1 LSLVVT
7 EAERLATDRRWLQ
20 VAIDLSRR
28 CPPSQT
34 AFSVGAVIVDVDGKL
49 LASGYSRETD
59 LLTHAEES
67 ALAKVAGSRRGLG
80 EATMYSSLEPCG
92 ARRSR
97 PLACVD
103 LILAAGIGR
112 VVFALREPVLFA
124 DGQGAERLLAAGLE
138 VVEVP
143 DLGGQVQAINAHLQI
158 GPHAG

>member
-1 LSLVVT
+1 
-7 EAERLATDRRWLQ
+7 
-20 VAIDLSRR
+20 
-28 CPPSQT
+28 
-34 AFSVGAVIVDVDGKL
+34 VGAVIVDLDGNL
-49 LASGYSRETD
+49 LATGYSRETD

-67 ALAKVAGSRRGLG
+67 ALTKVATSRRSLG
-80 EATMYSSLEPCG
+80 DATMYSSLEPCS

-97 PLACVD
+97 PLACAD

-143 DLGGQVQAINAHLQI
+143 DLGGQVQAINAHLRI
-158 GPHAG
+158 GPHAS